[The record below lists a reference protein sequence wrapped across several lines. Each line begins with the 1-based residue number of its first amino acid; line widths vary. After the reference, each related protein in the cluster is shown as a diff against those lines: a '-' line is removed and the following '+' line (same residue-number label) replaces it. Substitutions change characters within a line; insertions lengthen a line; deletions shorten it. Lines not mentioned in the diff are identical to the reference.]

1 MDVDDLTPVITSY
14 RVSFKTE
21 KGGPNW
27 TGVTKNPAIPKVD
40 NDSLLRLPSSL
51 ALTTRWDKVV

>member
-21 KGGPNW
+21 GGANW
-27 TGVTKNPAIPKVD
+27 TGVTRNSMLFQKSITI
-40 NDSLLRLPSSL
+40 RY
-51 ALTTRWDKVV
+51 

>member
-21 KGGPNW
+21 GGAKSD
-27 TGVTKNPAIPKVD
+27 GGYKKLHVNPRVD
-40 NDSLLRLPSSL
+40 NESLLRLPSSL
-51 ALTTRWDKVV
+51 ALTTRQDKVV